1 MNPHLSDK
9 ILKDYQFFIINTM
22 EKPELAKPEK
32 KDSNVEKI
40 KELEELISKSRYNKK
55 TQHAIGLYKA
65 QLAKLKEKQ
74 KSRSGGKKGEGYD
87 VRKTGDG
94 TVVLLG
100 FPSVGKST
108 LLNAL
113 TNANS
118 PVAAYAFTT
127 LTVIPGVLE
136 YKHAKIQVLDVPG
149 VVHGAASG
157 TGRGKEVLAVI
168 RNSDLILIIVDVFHP
183 EHLNALL
190 KEVYDSDVRINQK
203 KPDVKIVKTAR
214 GGINIGT
221 TVRLTKTDKKTIED
235 VLKEFKINNANV
247 IVRDD
252 IDIDQLIDVVEGNK
266 IYLPSI
272 VALNKID
279 MVSAEELE
287 KAKARLK
294 PDICISGEKK
304 TGMAELKDLIHKRMR
319 LMSIFLKEFNKKAD
333 MDEPLIMWEGA
344 AIRDLCSKLHK
355 DFVSKFKFARVWGS
369 SRFPGQHIP
378 NIDYILK
385 NGDIIELRI
394 K

>member
-1 MNPHLSDK
+1 MQSVEAIK
-9 ILKDYQFFIINTM
+9 EERKDPNR
-22 EKPELAKPEK
+22 
-32 KDSNVEKI
+32 EKI
-40 KELEELISKSRYNKK
+40 KELEDLISKSKYNKS

-74 KSRSGGKKGEGYD
+74 KARSGGRKGEGYA

-118 PVAAYAFTT
+118 AVAAYAFTT
-127 LTVIPGVLE
+127 LTVIPGILE
-136 YKHAKIQVLDVPG
+136 HRHAKIQVLDVPG
-149 VVHGAASG
+149 VVHGAAAG

-168 RNSDLILIIVDVFHP
+168 RNADLVLILIDPFHP

-190 KEVYDSDVRINQK
+190 KEIYDFDVRINQK
-203 KPDVKIVKTAR
+203 KPDVKITKTSR

-221 TVRLTKTDKKTIED
+221 TVKLTKMDKKTIED
-235 VLKEFKINNANV
+235 VLREFKINNANIV
-247 IVRDD
+247 IRQD
-252 IDIDQLIDVVEGNK
+252 IDVDQLIDAIEENK
-266 IYLPSI
+266 VYLPAI

-279 MVSAEELE
+279 MVGKDELE
-287 KAKARLK
+287 KAKSRSK

-304 TGMAELKDLIHKRMR
+304 AGIKELKELIYKKLRII
-319 LMSIFLKEFNKKAD
+319 SIYLKEFSKKAD
-333 MDEPLIMWEGA
+333 MGEPLIMWEGSTL
-344 AIRDLCSKLHK
+344 RDLCSKLHK
-355 DFVSKFKFARVWGS
+355 DFVEKFKFARIWGS
-369 SRFPGQHIP
+369 SKFPGQHITK
-378 NIDYILK
+378 IDYILK
-385 NGDIIELRI
+385 DEDIVELRI

>member
-1 MNPHLSDK
+1 MQDQETIK
-9 ILKDYQFFIINTM
+9 Q
-22 EKPELAKPEK
+22 ER

-40 KELEELISKSRYNKK
+40 KELEGLIAKSKYNKK

-74 KSRSGGKKGEGYD
+74 KARSKGRKGEGYD

-94 TVVLLG
+94 TAVLLG

-127 LTVIPGVLE
+127 LTVIPGILE
-136 YKHAKIQVLDVPG
+136 HKHAKIQVLDVPG
-149 VVHGAASG
+149 VVYGAAAG
-157 TGRGKEVLAVI
+157 TGRGKEVLSVI
-168 RNSDLILIIVDVFHP
+168 RNSELILIVVDVFHT

-190 KEVYDSDVRINQK
+190 KEVYDSDVRANQK
-203 KPDVKIVKTAR
+203 KSDVKIVKTAR
-214 GGINIGT
+214 GGINIGA
-221 TVRLTKTDKKTIED
+221 TVRLTKIDKKTIED

-247 IVRDD
+247 TIRED
-252 IDIDQLIDVVEGNK
+252 IDVDQLIDAIEGNK
-266 IYLPSI
+266 VYLPSI

-279 MVSAEELE
+279 MVSKEDLE
-287 KAKARLK
+287 NAKARIK

-304 TGMAELKDLIHKRMR
+304 IGIEELKEMIHRKLR
-319 LMSIFLKEFNKKAD
+319 LMNIYLKEFGKKAD

-344 AIRDLCSKLHK
+344 TLRDLCMKLHK
-355 DFVSKFKFARVWGS
+355 DFADKFKFARVWGKS
-369 SRFPGQHIP
+369 VRFEGMKVTRLDHKLE
-378 NIDYILK
+378 DS
-385 NGDIIELRI
+385 DVIELRI

>member
-1 MNPHLSDK
+1 MQNIGAIK
-9 ILKDYQFFIINTM
+9 EERKDPNR
-22 EKPELAKPEK
+22 
-32 KDSNVEKI
+32 EKI
-40 KELEELISKSRYNKK
+40 KELEDLISKSKYNKS

-74 KSRSGGKKGEGYD
+74 KARGGGKKGEGYA

-118 PVAAYAFTT
+118 AVAAYAFTT
-127 LTVIPGVLE
+127 LTVIPGILE
-136 YKHAKIQVLDVPG
+136 HRHAKIQVLDVPG
-149 VVHGAASG
+149 VVHGAAAG

-168 RNSDLILIIVDVFHP
+168 RNADLVLILIDPFHP

-190 KEVYDSDVRINQK
+190 KEIYDFDVRINQK
-203 KPDVKIVKTAR
+203 KPDVKITKTSR

-221 TVRLTKTDKKTIED
+221 TVKLTKMDKKTIED
-235 VLKEFKINNANV
+235 VLREFKINNANIV
-247 IVRDD
+247 IRQD
-252 IDIDQLIDVVEGNK
+252 IDVDQLIDAIEENK
-266 IYLPSI
+266 VYLPAI

-279 MVSAEELE
+279 MVGKDELE
-287 KAKARLK
+287 KAKSRSK

-304 TGMAELKDLIHKRMR
+304 AGIKELKELIYKKLRII
-319 LMSIFLKEFNKKAD
+319 SIYLKEFSKKAD
-333 MDEPLIMWEGA
+333 MGEPLIMWEGSTL
-344 AIRDLCSKLHK
+344 RDLCSKLHK
-355 DFVSKFKFARVWGS
+355 DFVEKFKFARIWGS
-369 SRFPGQHIP
+369 SKFPGQHITK
-378 NIDYILK
+378 IDYILK
-385 NGDIIELRI
+385 DEDIVELRI